1 MKGILS
7 VILVSL
13 VMISTAFAGE
23 KLTLTKV
30 KTLGVMKNEVIF
42 QSKNVKKVKG
52 TNVVKGKLVVQ
63 WGLHVYEVVTGFYT
77 CNTKNICRL
86 TDYERVATFE
96 KCVVKNQSVKCTKKI
111 AGDEASSTRDSDI
124 VISPDGLLESET
136 NSRESIDELSD
147 DFGSSINEEATII

>member
-1 MKGILS
+1 MKKFFSAI
-7 VILVSL
+7 IVSGMFL
-13 VMISTAFAGE
+13 TCAQANE

-63 WGLHVYEVVTGFYT
+63 WGVNVFEVVNGFYT

-86 TDYERVATFE
+86 TDYERVATYE
-96 KCVVKNQSVKCTKKI
+96 KCLVKNQAVKCSKKI
-111 AGDEASSTRDSDI
+111 SGEENPSSLDSEI
-124 VISPDGLLESET
+124 AISPDGLLESET
-136 NSRESIDELSD
+136 NSRESIDELSE
-147 DFGSSINEEATII
+147 DFGSSINTEATII